1 MCFVGFWAVN
11 SEDYRYMCS
20 LFEYPPVSGPLSPR
34 AAGEA
39 VRSAMREVPP

>member
-11 SEDYRYMCS
+11 SEDNMCS
-20 LFEYPPVSGPLSPR
+20 LFEYLPVSGPLSPR